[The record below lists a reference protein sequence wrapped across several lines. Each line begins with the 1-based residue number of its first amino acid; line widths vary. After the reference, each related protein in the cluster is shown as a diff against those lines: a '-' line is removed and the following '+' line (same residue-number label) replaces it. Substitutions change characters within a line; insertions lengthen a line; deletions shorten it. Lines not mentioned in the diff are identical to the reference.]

1 MFCAV
6 TREISDHSESC
17 QKPVHWLPIIV
28 GLLFPV
34 LLSGLS
40 LFHSSRHDGWECRDR
55 IIFTL
60 DLALVGIL
68 SGDILDQIGEGWLSG
83 VSI

>member
-17 QKPVHWLPIIV
+17 QKPVHL
-28 GLLFPV
+28 

-60 DLALVGIL
+60 DLTLVGIL